1 MSELLAELLAKADF
15 PIDVSR
21 SLQGARVL
29 VTPSEMSAA
38 IDRMAM
44 GLTAELQEQCP
55 VILGVLPGGSYLLGA
70 LMQRMVFPL
79 QIAHCGFDGDEP
91 ALAADVPSLAERLV
105 VVVDDGQLSAPQ
117 EDALLALLSAQNVG
131 RIWQCSV
138 IRRADVGSGFDR
150 QLAVVIADPSGVFGC
165 GLDVLGYCR
174 NLSGLYRTA

>member
-1 MSELLAELLAKADF
+1 MSELLADLLAKADF

-29 VTPSEMSAA
+29 VSPSDMSAA
-38 IDRMAM
+38 IDRMAV

-91 ALAADVPSLAERLV
+91 ALAADVPSLLNAWSSWSMMV
-105 VVVDDGQLSAPQ
+105 S
-117 EDALLALLSAQNVG
+117 
-131 RIWQCSV
+131 
-138 IRRADVGSGFDR
+138 
-150 QLAVVIADPSGVFGC
+150 
-165 GLDVLGYCR
+165 
-174 NLSGLYRTA
+174 

>member
-1 MSELLAELLAKADF
+1 MSELLADLLAKADF

-29 VTPSEMSAA
+29 VSPSDMSAA
-38 IDRMAM
+38 IDRMAV

-55 VILGVLPGGSYLLGA
+55 VILGVLPSGSYLLGA

-91 ALAADVPSLAERLV
+91 ALAADVPSLAERV
-105 VVVDDGQLSAPQ
+105 VIVVDDGQLSAPQ
-117 EDALLALLSAQNVG
+117 EEALLALLSAQSVG

-138 IRRADVGSGFDR
+138 IRHADVRSGFDR
-150 QLAVVIADPSGVFGC
+150 QLSVVTSDPSGVFGC

-174 NLSGLYRTA
+174 NLPGLYRTA